1 MKRKTILT
9 LATVVAAT
17 TFLAS
22 CGKYEDGPGFTLL
35 TKKARI
41 TGEWDAVEYIDGSD
55 GSSVSD
61 NSNSTYLIEKDGT
74 LTVNDDNV
82 STKGTWEFTSDKE
95 KLTITIPVTVFGT
108 TYSTPVTAI
117 ITRLTNKELWLKDD
131 DGSGDVTK
139 YKKV

>member
-1 MKRKTILT
+1 MKTKTILT

-41 TGEWDAVEYIDGSD
+41 TGEWDIKEYVDGSD
-55 GSSVSD
+55 GSVITDNNSD
-61 NSNSTYLIEKDGT
+61 TYLAEKDGT
-74 LTVNDDNV
+74 LTLKQGSL
-82 STKGTWEFTSDKE
+82 STKGTWAFASDKE
-95 KLTITIPVTVFGT
+95 KLTITIPVVIFGT
-108 TYSTPVTAI
+108 SYSTPVTAT

-131 DGSGDVTK
+131 DGSGDITK
-139 YKKV
+139 YEKI

>member
-1 MKRKTILT
+1 MKTKTILT

-41 TGEWDAVEYIDGSD
+41 TGEWDVKEFVDGSD
-55 GSSVSD
+55 GSITTD
-61 NSNSTYLIEKDGT
+61 NSSATYLIEKDGT
-74 LTVNDDNV
+74 LTYTDGNV
-82 STKGTWEFTSDKE
+82 STSGTWEFTSDKE
-95 KLTITIPVTVFGT
+95 NLRVITTYTLLGATITDTQE
-108 TYSTPVTAI
+108 SI
-117 ITRLTNKELWLKDD
+117 ITRLTNKELWIKDT

-139 YKKV
+139 LEKI